1 MKILFFTG
9 KGGVGKSTMA
19 AAAAWQLSRKSRV
32 LIVSLDPAHNLGDI
46 FGVALQDNKTRYA
59 NTLYLKEIDLQKLS
73 KEYLQ
78 SEINVLSSTY
88 KYLQTLNLDNYFSVL
103 RYSPGIEEYALL
115 TSIERTINNETDFDY
130 IIFDTPPTG
139 LTLRFLALPRVT
151 ITWIDRL
158 IQIRQKILEKRYT
171 IHRIRGPLSNEETV
185 LNYNEEDDDILKR
198 LWKLNNNYESLN
210 RILQGENCSIILVF
224 NPDILSLKESLR
236 LMEGLND
243 LNLPLR
249 FLINNKVTEE
259 NIEMAD
265 HVEGNMRKMA
275 KDVPIDR
282 VSLSKTL
289 LDGKDGKLYDIQEDI
304 TSKLL

>member
-1 MKILFFTG
+1 
-9 KGGVGKSTMA
+9 
-19 AAAAWQLSRKSRV
+19 
-32 LIVSLDPAHNLGDI
+32 
-46 FGVALQDNKTRYA
+46 
-59 NTLYLKEIDLQKLS
+59 
-73 KEYLQ
+73 
-78 SEINVLSSTY
+78 
-88 KYLQTLNLDNYFSVL
+88 VL

-185 LNYNEEDDDILKR
+185 LNYSEKDDDILKR
-198 LWKLNNNYESLN
+198 LWKLNNNYQALN
-210 RILQGENCSIILVF
+210 KVLQGENCSVILVF
-224 NPDILSLKESLR
+224 NPDILSLKESQR

-249 FLINNKVTEE
+249 LLINNKVTEE

-265 HVEGNMRKMA
+265 HVEENMRKMA

-289 LDGKDGKLYDIQEDI
+289 LDGKDGKLYDIQENI
-304 TSKLL
+304 TSKLF